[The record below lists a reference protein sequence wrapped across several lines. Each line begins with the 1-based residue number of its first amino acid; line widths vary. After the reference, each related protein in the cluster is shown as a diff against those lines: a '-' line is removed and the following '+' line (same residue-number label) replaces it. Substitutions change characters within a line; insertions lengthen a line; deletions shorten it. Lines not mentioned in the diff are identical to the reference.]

1 MARNSEKANLMFNRW
16 TSLKEEESRGGPARP
31 ERRPHLASECRVLS
45 EAEKWRRTIISEMTR
60 AIKEIQNA
68 GLGEA
73 RLRDLNDAIN
83 KLSRERRHW
92 ERQIKSLGGAD
103 HALGAN
109 ALLEGE
115 GSEATL
121 GSRGGYR
128 YYGAAKDLP
137 GVKEILARGRG
148 PAAAAGEK
156 RVRGDAA
163 KHLPPDYYGWRD
175 EDADGGA
182 ALLRQEA
189 EVETRARAAA
199 VAAWNTEHAK
209 KARGGAA
216 ATVAGAAQPTPAAAW
231 EDPITVAAGKGGDP
245 FAALWMPLPRIAAAA
260 GAEGGAA
267 SGGGASSSSEPQ
279 IDIAAALAARRRELL
294 RETYSSDHLSAQIKE
309 SASLVGRE

>member
-31 ERRPHLASECRVLS
+31 ERRPYLASECRVLS

-103 HALGAN
+103 HSVSAN

-199 VAAWNTEHAK
+199 VAAWNIEHAK
-209 KARGGAA
+209 AARGAA
-216 ATVAGAAQPTPAAAW
+216 ASVVGSAQPTAAW
-231 EDPITVAAGKGGDP
+231 EDPITVAAGKGENA
-245 FAALWMPLPRIAAAA
+245 FAALWTPLPRIAAS
-260 GAEGGAA
+260 GAEG
-267 SGGGASSSSEPQ
+267 SASSGSAESASKGAPQ